1 MVDLERRRVIR
12 GGQDHQ
18 RHEQEQNPHGNL
30 LGSPRRSL
38 ACVRSP
44 ARTGYGRVHEDRCMS
59 EPSIDY
65 ATRARP
71 DALTSSG
78 NTVAEADVC
87 FVSHTAIRSAG
98 PIAPLEATGGIPV
111 TTSNQGLAWHTL
123 NRPGI
128 ADAPPGFPRLFAI
141 PFTLKDAA

>member
-1 MVDLERRRVIR
+1 
-12 GGQDHQ
+12 
-18 RHEQEQNPHGNL
+18 
-30 LGSPRRSL
+30 
-38 ACVRSP
+38 
-44 ARTGYGRVHEDRCMS
+44 MS

-123 NRPGI
+123 NRLASPT
-128 ADAPPGFPRLFAI
+128 PRQGFPGCSRSRSR
-141 PFTLKDAA
+141 